1 MVYTGTE
8 YNKPN
13 VFCFVFPS
21 PVVPGQ
27 VHLSRHSFPIRGNL
41 KMLRAAPSG
50 GGLQEVSVVTPA
62 AGSLLG
68 DLLKSTPHGTG
79 PHLLSPKL
87 ACPSSML
94 FSSLAFDKM
103 NVYPF
108 PREH

>member
-1 MVYTGTE
+1 M
-8 YNKPN
+8 
-13 VFCFVFPS
+13 
-21 PVVPGQ
+21 
-27 VHLSRHSFPIRGNL
+27 
-41 KMLRAAPSG
+41 
-50 GGLQEVSVVTPA
+50 VTPA